1 MGCLAPFRIMV
12 SGLNPMDDH
21 QFPPFKNSSD
31 HKLRVTPH
39 FWTTQISSLVH
50 MWFQIHYIY
59 NYIFIYPI
67 YKKPKYHKSLPSP
80 IFSCPCVIPRRRW
93 VSLGVPNAKTAL
105 GVFGDSGGEPQA
117 RSDAFFK
124 ATTGIHHIKRG
135 IPPHTNVYILYIYSI
150 V

>member
-59 NYIFIYPI
+59 IIIYLYIPYTKNPSII
-67 YKKPKYHKSLPSP
+67 NLSHLP
-80 IFSCPCVIPRRRW
+80 FSHAPALYLGGAGCPW
-93 VSLGVPNAKTAL
+93 VSRTQRPPWASSEILEESPRPGATPFFRPQRGSTTSN
-105 GVFGDSGGEPQA
+105 GGY
-117 RSDAFFK
+117 
-124 ATTGIHHIKRG
+124 HHT
-135 IPPHTNVYILYIYSI
+135 PMYIYYIYSI